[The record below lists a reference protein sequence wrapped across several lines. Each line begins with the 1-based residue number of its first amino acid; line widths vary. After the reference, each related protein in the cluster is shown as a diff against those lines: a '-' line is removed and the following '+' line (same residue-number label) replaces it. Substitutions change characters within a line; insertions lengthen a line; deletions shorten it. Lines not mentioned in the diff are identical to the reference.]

1 MFFYITTALDDGYKV
16 GITEDIDQRQ
26 QQYTTLIPNI
36 RFNVA
41 VQTVH
46 AEEIEKSFKHRF
58 QNFRVINR
66 TSSKNM
72 KSEIYRVKIKYLMM
86 HFVHCMH
93 RYCNVV
99 ITGDNNLV
107 FSKNQFLKNKINI
120 YLSNYYLPV
129 WKNNGAKFIHFGG
142 APISNGTWVKIKI
155 GEIIGDSADFNEKNE
170 VLKSEARL
178 IYYDLDKKDFYK
190 CINLFCDYRGKK
202 SQYEIEEE
210 IEKLDFK
217 KSEEKLRGFYGIS
230 GFISPYPTAM
240 ENISRIWFKK
250 LLEFEILRP
259 YNLNKLLEYKMY
271 DKNSLSLKLFG
282 YPYSDHSD
290 KLEYNKREN
299 TDSLI

>member
-93 RYCNVV
+93 RYCQVV
-99 ITGDNNLV
+99 ITGDNNLA
-107 FSKNQFLKNKINI
+107 FSKNQFLENKINI
-120 YLSNYYLPV
+120 YL
-129 WKNNGAKFIHFGG
+129 
-142 APISNGTWVKIKI
+142 
-155 GEIIGDSADFNEKNE
+155 
-170 VLKSEARL
+170 
-178 IYYDLDKKDFYK
+178 
-190 CINLFCDYRGKK
+190 
-202 SQYEIEEE
+202 
-210 IEKLDFK
+210 
-217 KSEEKLRGFYGIS
+217 
-230 GFISPYPTAM
+230 
-240 ENISRIWFKK
+240 
-250 LLEFEILRP
+250 
-259 YNLNKLLEYKMY
+259 
-271 DKNSLSLKLFG
+271 
-282 YPYSDHSD
+282 
-290 KLEYNKREN
+290 
-299 TDSLI
+299 